1 MGKEF
6 HSGDRISLADAAR
19 ILKVRV
25 QDLREAAKNQREIS
39 GFMPPKPFNDSY
51 GRANFFWMGEF
62 IEALEARGKQYP
74 RPHGP
79 EPSLPHGAG
88 R

>member
-6 HSGDRISLADAAR
+6 HSGDRISLVDAAR

-25 QDLREAAKNQREIS
+25 QDLREAARQRNEIN
-39 GFMPPKPFNDSY
+39 GFMPPEPFKDGF

-62 IEALEARGKQYP
+62 IEALEGWNKGFP
-74 RPHGP
+74 GP
-79 EPSLPHGAG
+79 SASNAEASADE
-88 R
+88 